1 VRIRPVHTYRSG
13 FSGVAIGREY
23 LDYHGFTGIQ
33 WFIHIGRK
41 VWVFR
46 GPNHSTEPNP

>member
-1 VRIRPVHTYRSG
+1 VIRPFHIYRSG
-13 FSGVAIGREY
+13 FVGVAIGRER
-23 LDYHGFTGIQ
+23 LDGSGFTGIQ

-46 GPNHSTEPNP
+46 GRNRRERMP